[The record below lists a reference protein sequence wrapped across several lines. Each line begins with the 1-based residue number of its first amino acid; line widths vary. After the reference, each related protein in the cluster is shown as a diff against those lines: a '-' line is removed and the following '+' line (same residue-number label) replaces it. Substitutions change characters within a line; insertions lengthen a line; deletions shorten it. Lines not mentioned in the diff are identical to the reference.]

1 MREQPHREDV
11 VFSTENP
18 VAAAAP
24 VVVPIRSAG
33 PVDEDAWQPEP
44 VAPVPIAAW
53 RDGSFRVGI
62 HASIAGDIANSLDI
76 AHKLGCNAL
85 QIFSTSPRMW
95 PRPGRSR
102 IADADAARF
111 LARRLEL
118 KLGPVAIHANYLIN
132 LAAADP
138 MARVRT
144 IQAFR
149 EELVRA
155 ISLGADFLIV
165 HPGSAR
171 DGNMAKGVAAIAE
184 AIRQSVRG
192 LKGMR
197 GKSSAAA
204 ADSNPGLTILIENT
218 AGMGNSVG
226 SRFEELA
233 AIRAGV
239 ADVEI
244 GVCLDTAH
252 MFEAGY
258 PIHTVEGLEATIAQ
272 IDATIGLDQ
281 VKVLHVND
289 SKTEHGSC
297 VDRHEHLGRG
307 KIGMEALERVM
318 RHPALSPQRVA
329 GRAFLL
335 ETPID
340 EPGDDRRNVAALWK
354 LVGVAVEQAPDA
366 VDGFSM
372 VVRKRK
378 VILKVAPKSRIAP
391 KVKSKAVGRKG
402 SKSAA
407 SRNQNSTAKK
417 SNQAAPRKKS
427 TAKRRR
433 G

>member
-1 MREQPHREDV
+1 MNEPPHSKELVFDAGSLPTDV
-11 VFSTENP
+11 E
-18 VAAAAP
+18 
-24 VVVPIRSAG
+24 PIRSAA
-33 PVDEDAWQPEP
+33 PLDEDEWHPAP
-44 VAPVPIAAW
+44 VAPPVRAQW
-53 RDGSFRVGI
+53 LDGSYRIGI
-62 HASIAGDIANSLDI
+62 HTSIAGDIANSLDI

-102 IADADAARF
+102 IAEADVTRF
-111 LARRLEL
+111 VARRHEL

-132 LAAADP
+132 LAASDP
-138 MARVRT
+138 VARVRT

-171 DGNMAKGVAAIAE
+171 DGNMANGVAAIIE
-184 AIRQSVRG
+184 AIRQSVRNLG
-192 LKGMR
+192 GMR
-197 GKSSAAA
+197 RRSGESTG
-204 ADSNPGLTILIENT
+204 DGGLTILIENT

-239 ADVEI
+239 TDVEI

-252 MFEAGY
+252 LFEAGY
-258 PIHTVEGLEATIAQ
+258 PIHTEAGLAETLAQ
-272 IDATIGLDQ
+272 IEATIGLDH

-289 SKTEHGSC
+289 SKTAHGSR
-297 VDRHEHLGRG
+297 VDRHEHIGRG
-307 KIGMEALERVM
+307 KIGLEALERVL
-318 RHPALSPQRVA
+318 RHPHLSPQRVA

-354 LVGVAVEQAPDA
+354 LVGVAFHQVPDA
-366 VDGFSM
+366 EDGFSM
-372 VVRKRK
+372 LARKRTAKRNAAQKLKVVRKLKAKAKSPARRPVKLRK
-378 VILKVAPKSRIAP
+378 A
-391 KVKSKAVGRKG
+391 
-402 SKSAA
+402 
-407 SRNQNSTAKK
+407 N
-417 SNQAAPRKKS
+417 KKS

>member
-1 MREQPHREDV
+1 MNEPRHSEEL
-11 VFSTENP
+11 VFDAEI
-18 VAAAAP
+18 VAASAE
-24 VVVPIRSAG
+24 PIRNAV
-33 PVDEDAWQPEP
+33 PLAEDEWRPELEIPAVPPAWL
-44 VAPVPIAAW
+44 
-53 RDGSFRVGI
+53 DGSFRIGI
-62 HASIAGDIANSLDI
+62 HTSIAGDIANSLDI

-111 LARRLEL
+111 LARRQEL
-118 KLGPVAIHANYLIN
+118 NLGPVAIHANYLIN

-155 ISLGADFLIV
+155 ISLGADFLVV

-171 DGNMAKGVAAIAE
+171 DGNMANGVAAIAE

-192 LKGMR
+192 LNGMR
-197 GKSSAAA
+197 RKNA
-204 ADSNPGLTILIENT
+204 ADAPAHGGLTILIENT

-233 AIRAGV
+233 AIRAGLT
-239 ADVEI
+239 DVEI

-258 PIHTVEGLEATIAQ
+258 PIHTEAGLEETIAQ
-272 IDATIGLDQ
+272 LDATIGIEH

-289 SKTEHGSC
+289 SKTDFGSR
-297 VDRHEHLGRG
+297 VDRHEHIGRG
-307 KIGMEALERVM
+307 KIGLAALERVL

-372 VVRKRK
+372 LARKFK
-378 VILKVAPKSRIAP
+378 AKKKGDLKSKGGP
-391 KVKSKAVGRKG
+391 KVRSKADPRRQLNTRALKKKPAVN
-402 SKSAA
+402 KSAKPA
-407 SRNQNSTAKK
+407 AAKK
-417 SNQAAPRKKS
+417 RSP
-427 TAKRRR
+427 KRRR

>member
-1 MREQPHREDV
+1 MNEPQHSEELVFDAARVAPSVEPIRNAVPLAED
-11 VFSTENP
+11 EWRP
-18 VAAAAP
+18 EPEIPAAP
-24 VVVPIRSAG
+24 
-33 PVDEDAWQPEP
+33 
-44 VAPVPIAAW
+44 AAW
-53 RDGSFRVGI
+53 LDGSFRIGI
-62 HASIAGDIANSLDI
+62 HTSIAGDIANSLDI

-102 IADADAARF
+102 IAEADAARF
-111 LARRLEL
+111 LARRVEL
-118 KLGPVAIHANYLIN
+118 KLGPLAIHANYLIN

-171 DGNMAKGVAAIAE
+171 DGNMANGVASIVE

-192 LKGMR
+192 LNGMR
-197 GKSSAAA
+197 RKNV
-204 ADSNPGLTILIENT
+204 ADAQAYGGGLTILIENT

-239 ADVEI
+239 TDVEI

-258 PIHTVEGLEATIAQ
+258 PIHTAEGLEQTIAQ
-272 IDATIGLDQ
+272 LDATIGLDH

-289 SKTEHGSC
+289 SKTDFGSR
-297 VDRHEHLGRG
+297 VDRHEHIGRG
-307 KIGMEALERVM
+307 KIGAEALGRVL
-318 RHPALSPQRVA
+318 RHPL
-329 GRAFLL
+329 F
-335 ETPID
+335 
-340 EPGDDRRNVAALWK
+340 RRSVWLAARSCW
-354 LVGVAVEQAPDA
+354 
-366 VDGFSM
+366 
-372 VVRKRK
+372 
-378 VILKVAPKSRIAP
+378 
-391 KVKSKAVGRKG
+391 
-402 SKSAA
+402 
-407 SRNQNSTAKK
+407 
-417 SNQAAPRKKS
+417 
-427 TAKRRR
+427 RRR
-433 G
+433 LMSREMIAEMSRRFGS